1 MEKSTLAT
9 EKINIQVNGV
19 RKVSRKRF
27 YELKEKNE
35 KRLPSETEYLTIE
48 NVEKLS
54 SIRQ

>member
-1 MEKSTLAT
+1 MEKSALAT